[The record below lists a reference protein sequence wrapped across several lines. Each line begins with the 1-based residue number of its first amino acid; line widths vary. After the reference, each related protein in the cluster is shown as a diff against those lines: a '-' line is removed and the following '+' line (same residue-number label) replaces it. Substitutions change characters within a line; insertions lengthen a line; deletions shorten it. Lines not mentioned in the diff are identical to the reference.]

1 MGHIQTEPAGR
12 PSKPHKTAAE
22 LERTTCPA
30 QKEEERSKD
39 GVLQASLPSRSSCW
53 DVSAVLQNSTG
64 EQPVPLVGT
73 STHSGKPPSFQAHGD
88 RGARSGSM
96 GSGRPANVLRRSTE
110 RGWGAG
116 SRGCAMH
123 HQKRSLHQRCSWW
136 PVCHLQGGRRAAGST
151 QLPRYGF

>member
-30 QKEEERSKD
+30 QKEDERSKD

-96 GSGRPANVLRRSTE
+96 GSGRPANVLRRSTD

-116 SRGCAMH
+116 SIAPIFP
-123 HQKRSLHQRCSWW
+123 QNIPSLPPHFSFCVL
-136 PVCHLQGGRRAAGST
+136 PT
-151 QLPRYGF
+151 QEVQIILSSMGKKKK